1 MVYTFSCPF
10 PCLHV
15 IMVDAH
21 DDDEAVNKIIGAGAL
36 SCRNMKHTPCCKKVH
51 HLSPLP
57 EKKLIDIVRLCM
69 NVENR

>member
-10 PCLHV
+10 PCLQV

-36 SCRNMKHTPCCKKVH
+36 SCRNKKHTPCCKKVH